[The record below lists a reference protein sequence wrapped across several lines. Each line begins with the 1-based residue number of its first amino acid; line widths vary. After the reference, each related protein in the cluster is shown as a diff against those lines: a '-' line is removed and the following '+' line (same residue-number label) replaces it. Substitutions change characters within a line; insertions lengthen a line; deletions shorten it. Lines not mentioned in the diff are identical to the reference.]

1 MAERSIQAT
10 ALRVDIGADGVAVV
24 FYDVP
29 GEAVNTLRDSFAE
42 DFEQAFGKI
51 ESDPAV
57 KAIVIASAKPDSFVV
72 GADVEMLAKVK
83 TQAEATALARGGQQ
97 AMQRLEEMGKR
108 KPIVAAIH
116 GPALGGGLE
125 LALACTYRIASDDK
139 KTQLG
144 QPEVQLGLIPGA
156 GGTQRLPALI
166 GIARALDIILAGK
179 SVRASKAR
187 KLGLADEVVPKAI
200 LLEVARK
207 RALELASGELK
218 PQRAKIDFK
227 GGLPKVLRSMAD
239 AEVLQAV
246 ALEDNPLGRRI
257 LFQQARKALLRKT
270 HGHYPAPEKALE
282 AVRVGVEKGFDEGYR
297 AEANLFGELL
307 VSDVSRRLVEIF
319 FATQSLKKDTGVDD
333 AGVKPR
339 KVQKVAMLGAGL
351 MGAGIAYVTAD
362 SGIPVRLKDKD
373 DAALGR
379 GLKQIA
385 GILDE
390 RARRKRLS
398 PREREEKLALIT
410 VTTDDSGIRN
420 ADVVVEAVF
429 EDLST
434 KHAVMREVERE
445 APNAIFASNTSS
457 IPIGLIAEVASR
469 PQNVVGM
476 HFFSPVHK
484 MPLLEVIRGR
494 STGAEAVATVVAL
507 GKRIGKT
514 VIVVNDGPGFYTSRI
529 LAPYV
534 NEAAFMFNDGA
545 AVEDIDRALVDFG
558 FPVGPMQLLDEVGI
572 DVGFKVAHIMH
583 EAFGARLAPPAGFE
597 KLVESGRLGR
607 KSKKGFYLYGES
619 KEKEVDR
626 TVYELTAQGQRRNSP
641 TTGEIAER
649 CVLQMVNEAAHCLGE
664 GILRS
669 ARDGDVGAVFGL
681 GWPPF
686 RGGPF
691 RYADSQGAAQVVERL
706 RRYQEKFGVR
716 FTPAPKLVQLAGS
729 GGKFHQ
735 ADVVK
740 AR

>member
-1 MAERSIQAT
+1 MSV
-10 ALRVDIGADGVAVV
+10 LRTETGPDGVALVL
-24 FYDVP
+24 YDVP
-29 GEAVNTLRDSFAE
+29 GDPVNTLRDGFQGEFEATFGRLAE
-42 DFEQAFGKI
+42 D
-51 ESDPAV
+51 SAV
-57 KAIVIASAKPDSFVV
+57 KAIVLASAKPDSFVA
-72 GADVEMLAKVK
+72 GADIEMLSRIK
-83 TQAEATALARGGQQ
+83 TAAEASAVARGGQQ
-97 AMQRLEEMGKR
+97 AMRRLEEAGKR
-108 KPIVAAIH
+108 KPVVAAIH
-116 GPALGGGLE
+116 GAALGGGLE
-125 LALACTYRIASDDK
+125 LALACTYRIASDDRR
-139 KTQLG
+139 TQLG

-156 GGTQRLPALI
+156 GGTQRLPHLI
-166 GIARALDIILAGK
+166 GIAQALDLILTGK
-179 SVRASKAR
+179 SVRAQKAR
-187 KLGLADEVVPKAI
+187 KLGLVDEVVPKAI
-200 LLEVARK
+200 LLEVARR
-207 RALELASGELK
+207 RARELAAGELRVERRK
-218 PQRAKIDFK
+218 VELK
-227 GGLPKVLRSMAD
+227 LPKLLRT
-239 AEVLQAV
+239 EVLQQI
-246 ALEDNPLGRRI
+246 ALEDNPVGRRI
-257 LFQQARKALLRKT
+257 LFQHARKALLEKT
-270 HGHYPAPEKALE
+270 RGHYPAPERALE
-282 AVRVGVEKGFDEGYR
+282 AVRVGVEKGGEEGYR

-307 VSDVSRRLVEIF
+307 VGEVSRRLVEIF
-319 FATQSLKKDTGVDD
+319 FATQALKKDNGVDD
-333 AGVKPR
+333 PAVKPR

-351 MGAGIAYVTAD
+351 MGAGIAYVTAEA
-362 SGIPVRLKDKD
+362 GIPVRLKDKD

-390 RARRKRLS
+390 RVRRKRLS
-398 PREREEKLALIT
+398 PRESEEKLALIT
-410 VTTDDSGIRN
+410 ATTDYSGIRN
-420 ADVVVEAVF
+420 ADVVIEAVF
-429 EDLST
+429 EDLSI
-434 KHAVMREVERE
+434 KHAVVREVGRE
-445 APNAIFASNTSS
+445 APNAIIASNTSS
-457 IPIGLIAEVASR
+457 IPIGLIAEEASR

-476 HFFSPVHK
+476 HFFSPVQR

-494 STGAEAVATVVAL
+494 STGPEAVTTAVAL

-534 NEAAFMFNDGA
+534 NEAAFLFSDGA
-545 AVEDIDRALVDFG
+545 AVEDIDRALVEFG

-572 DVGFKVAHIMH
+572 DVGSKVAHIMH
-583 EAFGARLAPPAGFE
+583 EAFGARLAPPPGFE

-619 KEKEVDR
+619 KEKAVDR

-691 RYADSQGAAQVVERL
+691 RYADSLGAAQVVERL

-740 AR
+740 TRGR